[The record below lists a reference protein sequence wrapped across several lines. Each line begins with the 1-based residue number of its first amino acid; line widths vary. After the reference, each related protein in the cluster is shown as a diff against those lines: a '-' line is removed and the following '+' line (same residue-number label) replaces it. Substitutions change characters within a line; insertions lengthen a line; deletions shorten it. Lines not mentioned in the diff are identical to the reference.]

1 MNTNIPDIQPD
12 DEAPWREGLATRAV
26 AYSGIFFIVVSAI
39 ATLAMIF
46 LILWQSLNFHR
57 AAPPQQSSHLNQH
70 ELQIHPDP
78 PSSPSSSDG
87 KSPRPEPST
96 SATDKSEQ
104 SNEPLTTD
112 NLEERARAE
121 QEVANPFNTSN
132 DAIGFNPAVYEAMFT
147 WILCLLAAI
156 FSAGTGYLLLRTG
169 GAATRQVIP
178 RQDYALLSKLLIEK
192 NQEAL
197 DSYVRLSSLSG
208 FSGLF
213 TKIGLTGLPLA
224 TIGLT
229 IIFALLGLF
238 VAGHPELFD
247 LAKLTLGAFIGS
259 YVQRATPEFQKEK
272 QA

>member
-1 MNTNIPDIQPD
+1 MRRLG
-12 DEAPWREGLATRAV
+12 ERVLATRAV

-39 ATLAMIF
+39 AVLAMIF
-46 LILWQSLNFHR
+46 LILWQSLRFHI
-57 AAPPQQSSHLNQH
+57 AVSPQQSSHVTQH
-70 ELQIHPDP
+70 ELQTPPDP
-78 PSSPSSSDG
+78 PSSPPPSDG
-87 KSPRPEPST
+87 KSLRPESST

-112 NLEERARAE
+112 STDEARAE
-121 QEVANPFNTSN
+121 EKFKDLGKAYDNSN
-132 DAIGFNPAVYEAMFT
+132 DATGSVSSEALMINSMMPS
-147 WILCLLAAI
+147 ILCFFAAI
-156 FSAGTGYLLLRTG
+156 FSAGMGYLLLRTG

-238 VAGHPELFD
+238 VTGHPELFD

-259 YVQRATPEFQKEK
+259 YVQRATPEMQKEK